1 MKIASAD
8 YIISA
13 YNSSQ
18 FPQGHLPEIAFAGR
32 SNVGKSSLLNCLVGR
47 DVAKISGTPGK
58 TRAINFFLINRNFYF
73 VDLPGYGYARVSK
86 EMQQA
91 WRELIEGYI
100 GNRPNL
106 RAIVLIIDARREQI
120 PPADLQMIDYIL
132 SVRVLCVPVL
142 TKIDKLSHSELA
154 RIKKTHFSQFPAGFE
169 PILFSAVTREGLAE
183 LQKQIAHYLA
193 QPSAGHS
200 QDALR

>member
-13 YNSSQ
+13 HNSSQ

-47 DVAKISGTPGK
+47 DIAKISGTPGK
-58 TRAINFFLINRNFYF
+58 TRAINFFLINRKFYF

-86 EMQQA
+86 EMQQS
-91 WRELIEGYI
+91 WRQLIEGYI

-106 RAIVLIIDARREQI
+106 RAIVLIIDARREEI
-120 PPADLQMIDYIL
+120 PPTDFQMIDYIF
-132 SVRVLCVPVL
+132 SAGVPCVPVL
-142 TKIDKLSHSELA
+142 TKIDKLSRSERA
-154 RIKKTHFSQFPAGFE
+154 RLKKTHFSQFPAGFE

-183 LQKQIAHYLA
+183 LQKRVEHYLIDRHD
-193 QPSAGHS
+193 G
-200 QDALR
+200 